1 MSAPALDALLG
12 QLNAL
17 PGVIGSLVSGDR
29 GQVLAQA
36 FPAEVDAAAPARAA
50 QVLADHAAG
59 LPAIG
64 GPVAMFSMRFGNGR
78 LMVRPVGAGHLLVL
92 CATTVNPQ
100 PLALL
105 AAATA
110 PKRELLLAPP
120 APPPLPAPVPAP
132 PPIPI
137 ARVAAVPPPPPAP
150 GRLHQLVQRIE
161 AVIARKKLD
170 PFRTRG
176 AISMA
181 AGVGLRA
188 IDEDTPDDEAM
199 QSRLEAAA
207 LAVLGEKP

>member
-1 MSAPALDALLG
+1 VSAEALGALLG

-17 PGVIGSLVSGDR
+17 PGVIGSMISGGGR
-29 GQVLAQA
+29 VLAQA
-36 FPAEVDAAAPARAA
+36 FPPQVDAAAPARAA

-92 CATTVNPQ
+92 CATTINPQ

-110 PKRELLLAPP
+110 PKLELLLAPP
-120 APPPLPAPVPAP
+120 PPAPAPVP
-132 PPIPI
+132 PPIPF

-150 GRLHQLVQRIE
+150 GRLYQLVQRIE
-161 AVIARKKLD
+161 AVIARKRLD

-188 IDEDTPDDEAM
+188 IDADTPDDEVM

>member
-1 MSAPALDALLG
+1 VSAEALGALLG

-17 PGVIGSLVSGDR
+17 PGVIGSMISGGG

-36 FPAEVDAAAPARAA
+36 FPPQVDATAPARAA

-92 CATTVNPQ
+92 CAPTINPQ

-110 PKRELLLAPP
+110 PKLELLLRPP
-120 APPPLPAPVPAP
+120 APPPLPAAAPAP
-132 PPIPI
+132 PRVPV
-137 ARVAAVPPPPPAP
+137 ARVAPPPQP

-188 IDEDTPDDEAM
+188 IDVDTPDDEVM
-199 QSRLEAAA
+199 QSKLEAAA

>member
-1 MSAPALDALLG
+1 VSAPALDALLG
-12 QLNAL
+12 QLNAV

-36 FPAEVDAAAPARAA
+36 FPDQVDAAAPARAA

-64 GPVAMFSMRFGNGR
+64 GPVAMFSMRFGAGR

-92 CATTVNPQ
+92 CAPTVNPQ
-100 PLALL
+100 PVALL

-110 PKRELLLAPP
+110 PKLELLLAPP
-120 APPPLPAPVPAP
+120 APPPAPAPAAVP

-137 ARVAAVPPPPPAP
+137 ARVSAVPPPPPAP
-150 GRLHQLVQRIE
+150 GRLWQLVQRIE

-176 AISMA
+176 AISLA

-188 IDEDTPDDEAM
+188 IDEDTPDDAAM
-199 QSRLEAAA
+199 QSKLEAAA

>member
-1 MSAPALDALLG
+1 VSAEALGALLG
-12 QLNAL
+12 QLNAV
-17 PGVIGSLVSGDR
+17 PGVIGSMISGER

-36 FPAEVDAAAPARAA
+36 FPPQVDAGAPARAA

-92 CATTVNPQ
+92 CAPTVNPQ
-100 PLALL
+100 PLALV

-110 PKRELLLAPP
+110 PKLEQLLRP
-120 APPPLPAPVPAP
+120 AVPPPLPAPAATPAP
-132 PPIPI
+132 VRI
-137 ARVAAVPPPPPAP
+137 ARVAPPPQP
-150 GRLHQLVQRIE
+150 GRLFQLVQRIE

-188 IDEDTPDDEAM
+188 IDEATPDDPDM
-199 QSRLEAAA
+199 QAKLEAAA
-207 LAVLGEKP
+207 LAVLGERP